1 MTRAD
6 GRGAIR
12 LPSARRRGR
21 VGGVPDSPQ
30 PPQPP
35 QRGPAPVPASDV
47 TRLFVSGRLVAIP
60 RRAAR
65 REQLLDHL
73 ARTLFEPDRTYTEPE
88 VNEAL
93 GAVHEDFPAL
103 RRYLVESG
111 RLTRTRD
118 GGSYRRAEPPAG
130 PAADAG

>member
-1 MTRAD
+1 MTRVVGHGD
-6 GRGAIR
+6 IR
-12 LPSARRRGR
+12 LPSARPRGR
-21 VGGVPDSPQ
+21 VGGVPDSPPP
-30 PPQPP
+30 PPQQP
-35 QRGPAPVPASDV
+35 GPEPLPATDV
-47 TRLFVSGRLVAIP
+47 RRLFAGGRLVAIP
-60 RRAAR
+60 RRAGR

-73 ARTLFEPDRTYTEPE
+73 ARTLFEPGRTYTEPE

-93 GAVHEDFPAL
+93 AAVHEDFPAL

-130 PAADAG
+130 PADAG